1 MRLLLLPVVLRLQI
15 YRGYAN
21 RFVYDLRIF
30 IPESLILRLGM
41 HIMQNKKQPST
52 TPECADTS
60 KKRKETVNR
69 IKVAE
74 YCNGEAHREQRKDS
88 THTALQACDNTVASA
103 APFTPISNQKM
114 NTRSRIIFS
123 SPYQLRTQAFFVL
136 IAHGRL
142 YS

>member
-41 HIMQNKKQPST
+41 HVMQNKKTKKLPST

-69 IKVAE
+69 IEVA
-74 YCNGEAHREQRKDS
+74 GQRHLENQGQ
-88 THTALQACDNTVASA
+88 HT
-103 APFTPISNQKM
+103 
-114 NTRSRIIFS
+114 
-123 SPYQLRTQAFFVL
+123 LRAQAFFVL

>member
-69 IKVAE
+69 IEVAE
-74 YCNGEAHREQRKDS
+74 YRNGER
-88 THTALQACDNTVASA
+88 
-103 APFTPISNQKM
+103 PYSN
-114 NTRSRIIFS
+114 
-123 SPYQLRTQAFFVL
+123 PYQLRAQAFFVL